1 MPRNLHDLVQIR
13 ILTCVERGETR
24 RRRDAEVNRESL
36 LEAALR
42 ALLDDPDAGL
52 DAVASAARLSRRTVY
67 GHFASREELVAAL
80 ADRAGEHVAAVVG
93 RVRAGTS
100 PGEHPLT
107 TLARLEISLWRTI
120 ERYRLLG
127 SLATRREQ
135 QARVRRHTGEL
146 QDLRTRLVEAGRLR
160 GDLTEALPVPVVV
173 RLVGAVPITVFDAV
187 VDGALLAGEAARAD
201 ALTAL
206 AVAGAAPN
214 VAVHHVDAVLAGT
227 PLAAQELS

>member
-1 MPRNLHDLVQIR
+1 MV
-13 ILTCVERGETR
+13 TCVEREQTR

-67 GHFASREELVAAL
+67 GHFASREDLVGAL

-93 RVRAGTS
+93 RVREATG

-107 TLARLEISLWRTI
+107 TLARLEVSLWRAI

-146 QDLRTRLVEAGRLR
+146 QELRTGLVEAGRR
-160 GDLTEALPVPVVV
+160 SGDLAEALPVPVVV

-187 VDGALLAGEAARAD
+187 VQGALPPADAARAD

-206 AVAGAAPN
+206 AVAGAAPD
-214 VAVHHVDAVLAGT
+214 VAVHHVDVALAGT
-227 PLAAQELS
+227 LRAARELS